1 MVESGGRPPG
11 WGTNAKWVVN
21 EDFEPER
28 SPEERLLH
36 AIIKQAGQDYL
47 GTNKKLKEDAGKFF
61 YCQEEW
67 DFFEWLCEILEI
79 DPKAIRERLASAI
92 RAGKVIIHGRLVD
105 K

>member
-11 WGTNAKWVVN
+11 WGMGAKWVVN
-21 EDFEPER
+21 EGFEPER
-28 SPEERLLH
+28 TPEQRLLH

-47 GTNKKLKEDAGKFF
+47 GPNKSLKEDAGRFF

-67 DFFEWLCEILEI
+67 DFFEHLCETLDL
-79 DPKAIRERLASAI
+79 DPNEIRENLATAV
-92 RAGKVIIHGRLVD
+92 RAGKIIVHGKLVD